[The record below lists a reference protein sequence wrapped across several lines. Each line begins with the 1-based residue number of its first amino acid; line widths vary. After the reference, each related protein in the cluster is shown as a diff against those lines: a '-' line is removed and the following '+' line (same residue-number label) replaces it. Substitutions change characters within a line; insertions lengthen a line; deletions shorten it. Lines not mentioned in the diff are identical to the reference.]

1 MFLLYFK
8 VKTLRLNQDMLFE
21 RYITLSCVH
30 MLIMKETQRD
40 VDSFFSFFFKFV
52 RSAISIRATQSS
64 ELMEKKLRK
73 RNVCNNVLTVNL
85 VPAPEK
91 KMISI
96 IGDVK
101 I

>member
-1 MFLLYFK
+1 
-8 VKTLRLNQDMLFE
+8 
-21 RYITLSCVH
+21 

-40 VDSFFSFFFKFV
+40 VDSFFSFFFMFV
-52 RSAISIRATQSS
+52 KSAMSIRATQSS
-64 ELMEKKLRK
+64 KLMEKKLRK

-85 VPAPEK
+85 VLAPEK

-96 IGDVK
+96 IGDMK